1 MLPREE
7 WLQDAQALP
16 VGRSERVYHGAEHR
30 QNMLVKNKPEG
41 WSCWCFSCQDG
52 GFVPKEHVRLQEPD
66 EPDVP
71 TDVRTGVCTELYVPS
86 DTVALD
92 DFVNAGTYES
102 RRLVKFLNDKGVSS
116 TILREWNPRVYHD
129 RVVFSFP
136 ECIIGRDF
144 TGVLSA
150 KWKVYNGS
158 SKLSYVHLQAKTTDD
173 TREGTQES
181 TVVLTED
188 ILSAI
193 KVRWYTTLPCIALR
207 GTLVRTDTLALILRN
222 YTRVLIFLDGDTAG
236 RVGSKKASKLLDTV
250 NIPHVIINTPDGLDP
265 KDLKPNELRR
275 LCTHLKT

>member
-1 MLPREE
+1 MVL
-7 WLQDAQALP
+7 LI
-16 VGRSERVYHGAEHR
+16 V
-30 QNMLVKNKPEG
+30 
-41 WSCWCFSCQDG
+41 
-52 GFVPKEHVRLQEPD
+52 HVL
-66 EPDVP
+66 
-71 TDVRTGVCTELYVPS
+71 TLTELYV
-86 DTVALD
+86 
-92 DFVNAGTYES
+92 
-102 RRLVKFLNDKGVSS
+102 
-116 TILREWNPRVYHD
+116 H
-129 RVVFSFP
+129 VFSFP

-144 TGVLSA
+144 AGKTSV
-150 KWKVYNGS
+150 KCKVYNGS

-207 GTLVRTDTLALILRN
+207 GTAVRTDTLALILLD

-236 RVGSKKASKLLDTV
+236 RVGSTKASKLLDTV

-275 LCTHLKT
+275 LCTHMKT

>member
-1 MLPREE
+1 M
-7 WLQDAQALP
+7 
-16 VGRSERVYHGAEHR
+16 GRSERVYHGAEHR
-30 QNMLVKNKPEG
+30 QNMLVQNKPEG

-66 EPDVP
+66 VPPDVLP
-71 TDVRTGVCTELYVPS
+71 EVRTELYVPS
-86 DTVALD
+86 CTVALD

-102 RRLVKFLNDKGVSS
+102 RKLVKFLNDKGVSS
-116 TILREWNPRVYHD
+116 TVLREWNPRVYHD

-144 TGVLSA
+144 AGKTSV

-158 SKLSYVHLQAKTTDD
+158 SKLSYVHFQAKTTDD

-207 GTLVRTDTLALILRN
+207 GTAVRTDTLALILRN

-236 RVGSKKASKLLDTV
+236 RVGSTKASKLLDTV

-275 LCTHLKT
+275 LCTHLMT